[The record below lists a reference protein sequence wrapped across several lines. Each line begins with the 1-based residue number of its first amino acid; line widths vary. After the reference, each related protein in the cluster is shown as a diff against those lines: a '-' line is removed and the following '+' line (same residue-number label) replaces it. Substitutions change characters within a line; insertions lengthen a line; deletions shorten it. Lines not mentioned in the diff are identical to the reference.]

1 MMPDFKTLIERL
13 KANEGFRSK
22 VYKDH
27 LGFDTIGYGF
37 AIKNLELTEKE
48 AEYLLAN
55 RVSQKHLHLLDNLDW
70 YKDMPPE
77 VQSVIL
83 EMVYQMGF
91 SGFKKFKKAITHMKD
106 KNWKAAADEM
116 LDSRWAKQTPNRANQ
131 LADIVREHG

>member
-1 MMPDFKTLIERL
+1 MPDFKALIERL
-13 KANEGFRSK
+13 KINEGFRSR

-37 AIKNLELTEKE
+37 AIKELELTEKE

-55 RVSQKHLHLLDNLDW
+55 RVSQNHLHLLDNLDW

-77 VQSVIL
+77 VQGVIL

-91 SGFKKFKKAITHMKD
+91 SGFKKFKKAIANMKD

>member
-1 MMPDFKTLIERL
+1 MMPDFKALIERL
-13 KANEGFRSK
+13 KINEGFRSK

-37 AIKNLELTEKE
+37 AIKDLELTEKE